1 MIEADAGVERHDSR
15 GGFLILWTE
24 AVRPA
29 VVGVKVGMS
38 LEDEVDLAGKPE
50 ARVLEMREHRF
61 GIGSGGGGWGG
72 SGRRGGRVVGCLGRI
87 VRTCRGSVGLRN
99 WNWNWSWSGCF
110 RLLRVC
116 RDYAC
121 RGRHQRDHGEE
132 RRCRPAYRFAIA
144 LPHLPHSQ
152 FISMPLSV

>member
-15 GGFLILWTE
+15 GGFLIAWTE

-29 VVGVKVGMS
+29 VVGVKIGMS
-38 LEDEVDLAGKPE
+38 LKDEVDLPGEPE
-50 ARVLEMREHRF
+50 PRVLEMREHRF
-61 GIGSGGGGWGG
+61 GIGS
-72 SGRRGGRVVGCLGRI
+72 GGRVVGCLGRI

-99 WNWNWSWSGCF
+99 WNWNWNWSWSGCI
-110 RLLRVC
+110 RLLRAR

-121 RGRHQRDHGEE
+121 RGSHQRDHGEE
-132 RRCRPAYRFAIA
+132 RSCRPAYRFAIS

-152 FISMPLSV
+152 SISMPLSV